1 MWTSGEP
8 GRSRIERMGYPQII
22 MTDIKNILV
31 LGGCRSGKS
40 DFAKQTADHMAMDNK
55 IYLATSVPTDREM
68 KKRVK
73 HHQDDRGADWATSE
87 EPVLIH
93 EIIDRACDRAKVILV
108 DCLTLWTANLL
119 YQKKDETGIMGA
131 VDLLV
136 AALNRSICPV
146 ILVSNEVGY
155 GIVPENSLA
164 RQFRDMAGLVNQRVA
179 RAVDTVIVSMAG
191 IPVQI
196 KPNQTKPGRVEPGSG
211 SDQVLGT
218 ENVNDPVE

>member
-1 MWTSGEP
+1 
-8 GRSRIERMGYPQII
+8 
-22 MTDIKNILV
+22 MTEIKNILV

-40 DFAKQTADHMAMDNK
+40 SFAKQAADHMAMDNK
-55 IYLATSVPTDREM
+55 IYLATSLPTDREM
-68 KKRVK
+68 KERVK
-73 HHQDDRGADWATSE
+73 RHRDNRGPDWETIE

-93 EIIDRACDRAKVILV
+93 EIIDRACARAKVVLV

-119 YQKKDETGIMGA
+119 FQEKDEAGIMAA

-136 AALNRSICPV
+136 DALNRSTCPV

-179 RAVDTVIVSMAG
+179 RAADKVIVSMAG

-196 KPNQTKPGRVEPGSG
+196 KPGQIKPGRVEPMSG
-211 SDQVLGT
+211 IGRVLGT
-218 ENVNDPVE
+218 ENLNDPVG